1 MNGKPVSEFYGQFT
15 YEKFS
20 GATGGVAAFPAQ
32 PDGINLFV
40 ATVFLMQDK
49 SFTLYYAEGAGTVR
63 ANGYSAEIPLDRMFE
78 RTGKWSISGSSLK
91 IGDLMTCHGM
101 TVDGRDALR
110 CAMDR
115 AVGYAAAVG
124 KTTTFTRA
132 TNSSPNDSQWADYQ

>member
-49 SFTLYYAEGAGTVR
+49 SFTLYYAEGAG
-63 ANGYSAEIPLDRMFE
+63 
-78 RTGKWSISGSSLK
+78 
-91 IGDLMTCHGM
+91 
-101 TVDGRDALR
+101 
-110 CAMDR
+110 MDR